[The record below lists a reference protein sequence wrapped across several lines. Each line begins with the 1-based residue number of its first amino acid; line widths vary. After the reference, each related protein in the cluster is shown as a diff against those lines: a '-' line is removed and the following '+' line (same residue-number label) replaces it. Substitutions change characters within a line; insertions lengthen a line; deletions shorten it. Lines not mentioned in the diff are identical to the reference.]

1 MGREVSKEGKEWPG
15 LRRMVARC
23 ASEGESGPE
32 VQMRQWKSSKK
43 AETCAPG
50 FGH

>member
-1 MGREVSKEGKEWPG
+1 MGREVSEEGKEWPG

-23 ASEGESGPE
+23 VRLKESGPE

-43 AETCAPG
+43 SAPG